1 MNRPLPHPRAAWVV
15 LWLCATPAALA
26 QPAAQPADGPTAPA
40 APLSSASPPT
50 TSAAPTPGSPGA
62 AQLPAVTVTA
72 DKQERSL
79 ESLPGSLSVFD
90 GDMLDSQ
97 GVVDLEGLQ
106 RITPGLTFQPFGQA
120 GVNAAVM
127 RGLSANFRSRPR
139 PCWWWTACPR

>member
-1 MNRPLPHPRAAWVV
+1 MALRHARRAGAARRAAGRRSDRACRTAFFRVPTHDV
-15 LWLCATPAALA
+15 RSANAGFPA
-26 QPAAQPADGPTAPA
+26 
-40 APLSSASPPT
+40 
-50 TSAAPTPGSPGA
+50 A
-62 AQLPAVTVTA
+62 AQLPAITVTA
-72 DKQERSL
+72 DKQERAL

-127 RGLSANFRSRPR
+127 RGLSANSFRSRPR